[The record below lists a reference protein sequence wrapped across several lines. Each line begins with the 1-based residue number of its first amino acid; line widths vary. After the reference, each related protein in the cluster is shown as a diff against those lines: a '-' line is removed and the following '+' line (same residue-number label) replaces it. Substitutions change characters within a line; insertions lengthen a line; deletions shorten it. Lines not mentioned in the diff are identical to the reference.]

1 MYFHFVIILMI
12 ISQCSDIIFVLYKTT
27 KPIIKLSI
35 YMYIIM
41 LIEYACE
48 LFFYKLPMQNY
59 RESVFLLNFLN
70 VNIEKNLFS
79 PCHMHAHDFSTPV
92 HNLSF

>member
-1 MYFHFVIILMI
+1 
-12 ISQCSDIIFVLYKTT
+12 
-27 KPIIKLSI
+27 
-35 YMYIIM
+35 M

-79 PCHMHAHDFSTPV
+79 LCHMHAHDFSTPV